1 MSKVR
6 FGKYAVCGCSSF
18 WQQRIVY
25 RCLLRYDD
33 FRADRHIVK
42 IQQELNAKARR
53 KALLSAA
60 NPVILQNIDNEVIEA
75 ENRYK
80 ALKARLKADKQAF
93 LQEYPACKVQ
103 NTFRM
108 IGRGIIIALMGFIA
122 FLAID
127 MDELITIIIWFLA
140 AMVIGVMCMMPPY
153 YIKLSPALTE
163 LNEAVENAKKYKEYL
178 DRLKKARDEENGV

>member
-33 FRADRHIVK
+33 FRADRHIVRPVRSKSGITDDYWVCHSCGKKFQAGTAKAAEKARQEK

-80 ALKARLKADKQAF
+80 ALKARLKADK
-93 LQEYPACKVQ
+93 
-103 NTFRM
+103 
-108 IGRGIIIALMGFIA
+108 
-122 FLAID
+122 
-127 MDELITIIIWFLA
+127 
-140 AMVIGVMCMMPPY
+140 
-153 YIKLSPALTE
+153 
-163 LNEAVENAKKYKEYL
+163 
-178 DRLKKARDEENGV
+178 

>member
-1 MSKVR
+1 M
-6 FGKYAVCGCSSF
+6 
-18 WQQRIVY
+18 
-25 RCLLRYDD
+25 
-33 FRADRHIVK
+33 
-42 IQQELNAKARR
+42 
-53 KALLSAA
+53 LSAA

-140 AMVIGVMCMMPPY
+140 AMVIGVMCMMPP
-153 YIKLSPALTE
+153 
-163 LNEAVENAKKYKEYL
+163 
-178 DRLKKARDEENGV
+178 